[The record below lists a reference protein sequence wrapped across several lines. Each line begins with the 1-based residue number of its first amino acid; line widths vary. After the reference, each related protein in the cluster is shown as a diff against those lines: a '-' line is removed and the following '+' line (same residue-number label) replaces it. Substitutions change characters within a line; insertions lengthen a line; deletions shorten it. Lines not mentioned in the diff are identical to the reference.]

1 MAPRPV
7 IAVEAGLKK
16 GGLARVTLDQIIA
29 LIVLI
34 AVVGVMIHGR
44 MRSDVVALSGAA
56 TLLLFGVVRPVEV
69 QSAFASPAVI
79 ALAGLFVIAYA
90 IELSGLLGLII
101 RKATSLCQ
109 RFGATGIWVVIGL
122 CGSVGGFLNNTP
134 VVVLAAPVVRDM
146 AKSLKLSPKR
156 FLMPLSHVTVLGGL
170 LTLIG
175 TSTNL
180 LVNDM
185 ARNAGQPVFSLFE
198 ITPVGLIIALVGG
211 LWLYFFGARQL
222 GRSATAE
229 EEAEAERERLAAEA
243 QAAKGAR
250 RWRLPFSLPSLARL
264 GESRNQRDGTG
275 DAHLGDVDLYSSAD
289 RPLQW
294 KRALIA
300 LAVFVLV
307 VAAAG
312 LGIAPIAAAAF
323 AGAVALILLGVLT
336 PEEAYSGL
344 KPDILLLIAGMVVV
358 GTAIEVTGLAAQGA
372 GLLIEVIRP
381 FGPLGALI
389 VLYGVTLF
397 ATELLSNATVAVLV
411 TPIAVALAESLGVDP
426 RPFLVAVMMAASAA
440 FATPFGYQTN
450 VLVYQMGGYSY
461 MDFVRVGTP
470 LNLITWAAAMVAIP
484 IFFPF

>member
-156 FLMPLSHVTVLGGL
+156 FLMPLSHVTVMGGL

-211 LWLYFFGARQL
+211 LWLYVFGARQL

-243 QAAKGAR
+243 QAAKTSR